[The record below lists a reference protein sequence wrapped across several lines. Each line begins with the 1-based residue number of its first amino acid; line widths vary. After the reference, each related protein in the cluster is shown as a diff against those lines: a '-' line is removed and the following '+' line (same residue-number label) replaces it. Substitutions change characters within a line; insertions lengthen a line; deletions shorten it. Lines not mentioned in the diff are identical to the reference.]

1 MKRRTLQR
9 AGLGVLSVVA
19 LLWLPPCPHAEPPV
33 RTDESF
39 AWNANPQFE
48 RLAARFDANEA
59 CPPDVQTRST
69 KLEAK
74 AATLGRT
81 AAPPTDPR
89 WDALLQGLF
98 ELTADMGRCTDAGPR
113 FLKVRNA
120 LWRNAKTASVSWPVD
135 DAGRQTLYRVLYGS
149 RAAAETL
156 LLQLPPAEAPTL
168 NRVDAIPSQTPS
180 LEFEGVRIH
189 SGDLLVS
196 RGGAPTSAFIAR
208 GNDYPGNFS
217 HVAVVHVDESGE
229 AKLIEAHIEKG
240 IAIATPEAYF
250 KDKKLRVLV
259 LRMRPDHPVLLADPM
274 MPHRAAQAALAD
286 ARARHVPYDF
296 QMDFADPK
304 EQFCSEVASTHY
316 AELGV
321 TLWKTLSSFSS
332 KGLAS
337 WMAAFGVTHF
347 ETHSPSDLEY
357 DPALAVVAE
366 WHSHDTLLDDHIDN
380 AVIDQMLEE
389 AQDGAPLDYSYAKL
403 PLARLAKAYSVVLNA
418 MGKVGPVPEG
428 MSPVVALRAT
438 WLAEEHAARKAKL
451 EAEVEAFERE
461 RGRLPAYWELV
472 SLGDRADRPEQAD
485 SGP

>member
-1 MKRRTLQR
+1 MTRRTLQR
-9 AGLGVLSVVA
+9 IGLAALSA
-19 LLWLPPCPHAEPPV
+19 IGLLWLPPCPHDEPPA
-33 RTDESF
+33 RTDASF
-39 AWNANPQFE
+39 AWNASAEFE
-48 RLAARFDANEA
+48 RLAARFDANET
-59 CPPDVQTRST
+59 CPADVQSRMTA
-69 KLEAK
+69 LEAE
-74 AATLGRT
+74 AEALGHA

-89 WDALLQGLF
+89 WDTLLQGLF
-98 ELTADMGRCTDAGPR
+98 ELTADIGRCQDAGPR
-113 FLKVRNA
+113 FLEVRNT
-120 LWRNAKTASVSWPVD
+120 LWRNAKAASVTWPNGDV
-135 DAGRQTLYRVLYGS
+135 ARQTLYRVLYGS
-149 RAAAETL
+149 RAAAEAL
-156 LLQLPPAEAPTL
+156 LLQLPADEAPTL
-168 NRVDAIPSQTPS
+168 NRVESVASHAPSV
-180 LEFEGVRIH
+180 EYEGVRIH

-259 LRMRPDHPVLLADPM
+259 LRMRPDHPVMLEDPM

-296 QMDFADPK
+296 EMDFSDPQK
-304 EQFCSEVASTHY
+304 QFCSEVASTHY
-316 AELGV
+316 ADLGV

-332 KGLAS
+332 TGLAN

-357 DPALAVVAE
+357 DPALSVVAE
-366 WHSHDTLLDDHIDN
+366 WHNRDTLLDDHVDN
-380 AVIDQMLEE
+380 AVIDQMLTE
-389 AQDGAPLDYSYAKL
+389 AEDGAPLDYSYAKL
-403 PLARLAKAYSVVLNA
+403 PLARLAKAYSVGLNA
-418 MGKVGPVPEG
+418 FGKVGPVPEG

-438 WLAEEHAARKAKL
+438 WLADEHAARKAKL
-451 EAEVEAFERE
+451 KAAVETFEGE

-472 SLGDRADRPEQAD
+472 ELAADDP
-485 SGP
+485 S